1 MLTTT
6 SHVFNQNDKAKAY
19 DYGPNLLPKNW
30 LSNGA
35 RSSTKKILKLRV
47 NNRFWKGKK
56 NSKMVLK
63 AFFLGEN
70 YFGKITNI
78 WGSQSSFWN

>member
-35 RSSTKKILKLRV
+35 RSSTKKILKIRV

-56 NSKMVLK
+56 K
-63 AFFLGEN
+63 
-70 YFGKITNI
+70 
-78 WGSQSSFWN
+78 

>member
-30 LSNGA
+30 ISNELEVQL
-35 RSSTKKILKLRV
+35 KK
-47 NNRFWKGKK
+47 
-56 NSKMVLK
+56 
-63 AFFLGEN
+63 
-70 YFGKITNI
+70 Y
-78 WGSQSSFWN
+78 